1 MRRSTCGRW
10 ELDRGPQE
18 LAYDF
23 WWHLGYDTMVT
34 SEWGTPDMFE
44 DGLIPEKILGSEYG
58 HRLHFWDLL
67 KRRHVQEIDLGK
79 EHQLATRRVRSAP
92 ANAQRFQSLSAVCD
106 RHRPVG

>member
-1 MRRSTCGRW
+1 MDHECFDVLGRW

-23 WWHLGYDTMVT
+23 WWHLGYDTMVS

-58 HRLHFWDLL
+58 HRLHSGICSSAGIC
-67 KRRHVQEIDLGK
+67 RRSISVK
-79 EHQLATRRVRSAP
+79 ST
-92 ANAQRFQSLSAVCD
+92 N
-106 RHRPVG
+106 